1 MKRASFEVFEAST
14 AAAAA
19 ALGRVGQP
27 TATTDR
33 PT

>member
-14 AAAAA
+14 AAAA